1 MSMSDR
7 VVVMRLGEIEQVGSP
22 VELYREPASLFV
34 ASFVGSS
41 NVIPVKAMR
50 MDDGAIAVDL
60 GGTVVRANASEGVR
74 PGSEAALVLRA
85 ESISL
90 EPANGQVRTGGRERA
105 FLRGRVADVRFV
117 GAMVHYRVDVDGTR
131 LHAIESSEGSL
142 LQEGSDVDV
151 SWRTEEALVLPGTP
165 DVPAP
170 SQDEGSDA

>member
-1 MSMSDR
+1 MSDR

-22 VELYREPASLFV
+22 VQLYREPASLFV

-50 MDDGAIAVDL
+50 MDDGGLAVEV
-60 GGTVVRANASEGVR
+60 GGTIVRAAASEDVS
-74 PGSEAALVLRA
+74 PGDDASLVLRA

-90 EPANGQVRTGGRERA
+90 EPANGDVASSQGRA
-105 FLRGRVADVRFV
+105 VLRGRVADVRFV

-151 SWRTEEALVLPGTP
+151 SWRAEEALVLPG
-165 DVPAP
+165 AP
-170 SQDEGSDA
+170 EVETHLTDGGDA